1 VALKLL
7 SSNLYREEKAL
18 SIIGP
23 KEGDSLKT
31 KVQPIG
37 GNVLVRRVEQK
48 KKGPIIIPDTAKEK
62 PKQGKVVALGT
73 GVRDE
78 DGKKKSFSVKVGD
91 LVLFESYGGT
101 DITIDDEEYVIMSE
115 DSILGIVKKK

>member
-1 VALKLL
+1 MK
-7 SSNLYREEKAL
+7 KK
-18 SIIGP
+18 I
-23 KEGDSLKT
+23 
-31 KVQPIG
+31 QPIG

-48 KKGPIIIPDTAKEK
+48 TKGGIVIPETAKEK

-73 GVRDE
+73 GARDE
-78 DGKKKSFSVKVGD
+78 EGRKKSFSVKVGD